1 MRKRIMAFFM
11 ALLMIFTILP
21 GNFIIV
27 EANDTNGAL
36 YLKVTGTEDWE
47 KAEDIKVTV
56 KDSSG
61 KEIDSEAI
69 KTELVAAPT
78 DHENPDS
85 GNIDSGNTDSGN
97 TDSGNTDSGDNGPDN
112 GADTDN
118 SDSQGGQ
125 DQSGNGS
132 DESDLPSTQANNQ
145 QVSHNSITIAVMGL
159 KENSEYTVDITSDGK
174 LSWKKALR
182 AVALSDAPSYKEV
195 AMVKDEYTDFAF
207 STDFSNWKKN
217 SNPTLSVEGV
227 SISDTDTKS
236 IKYASLNTDVAT
248 VDEITGAVT
257 ITKAG
262 TAAFT
267 ATLVDGDNYK
277 TIESGDVV
285 ISKLDQTL
293 TFTDVPT
300 QAYVGE
306 EITAAAV
313 SNATDATETITYS
326 VESGEAYIETA
337 DDFAN
342 TGKWKAKSYGD
353 SDDGVNVTIKATI
366 SEDDKYVSAT
376 QTYTTKIIPYPYDD
390 FRNYC
395 DIEGTSNTA
404 SDGTIWYSE
413 VTGIEAKDGYQ
424 IKADG
429 KLKDKIAIDDKSIS
443 QGDNSQTL
451 VITDKNGKNEGK
463 VTVSFKYDNVNPK
476 LSLAKDDNSEWVN
489 HDVTITATP
498 SDEGSGIASVKY
510 TVTDDKGNVIID
522 NAIVND
528 NKIVLQAD
536 NKEFKNKILTVKVVA
551 YDNAGLKSEEKT
563 QTVKFDT
570 KLPQAEVTLK
580 PNDKK
585 EYYFSNN
592 VVVGIKTSDND
603 LSGIKTIKALYLTD
617 DVTGVEGWKIDN
629 INWNDEKVQNIS
641 AYAENITIPF
651 ADTVYAGNVYV
662 QVTDNAGNTKIVSL
676 SKDKKFYFDN
686 SAPTVNIS
694 YSADGDDSA
703 AQTKAG
709 VEYYNHDRYAT
720 ITVTDASFDET
731 DTKINVSVDG
741 KEAVN
746 VLDDGVKIDGV
757 SIVQTDGKIW
767 SVNKENS
774 SYTAKIYFEGN
785 HLYNMDVVSK
795 DRAENQSKGYMV
807 DGNKSNNFYIDK
819 LAPIGK
825 IQFSTDGT
833 SNGILGNWW
842 DKIINPAT
850 TLSIFKQ
857 QQLDIVGSVSDKTTG
872 ESGIWAVQYYVS
884 QNADILSE
892 SDLDKLST
900 GRWKNINIKKSDND
914 EYSFSEPIDKS
925 YDKYIVYLKI
935 TDNSGNVKYIST
947 EGTIIDD
954 KAPLINS
961 VNIVDSY
968 NQEKILDDESVD
980 LWNQANVCLRLNV
993 TDNLSGIDRYE
1004 YKLAKVNE
1012 DGTYSELSYINTVN
1026 LKEPECGTLNYIT
1039 VFDILKSN
1047 AYAVDIKEL
1056 KVTITVYDRAGN
1068 YSAVDKV
1075 IKIDTQAPTVTIT
1088 RDDASSSSNNDK
1100 GWNNDTLT
1108 YTVVA
1113 EDTTSGIKV
1122 ENEKPIINY
1131 KILIDGKEKE
1141 TGKVN
1146 IVSMEQNPNTNA
1158 YTKVIGT
1165 IVISKDANYDS
1176 NNLEINV
1183 DTIDVAGNKSVS
1195 SSDAQVT
1202 AKYDY
1207 TAPTAKLELLEGVAA
1222 NAWFSKDV
1230 TLKVTAQDNTSGIKK
1245 VEYTIQKADG
1255 TYVKGSADK
1264 CETLLDE
1271 EAEGSTKEYSEYI
1284 SIPDSADYDTK
1295 ELTITTYTYDY
1306 AGNCTTCTQKIKFD
1320 TTDPEASLSVD
1331 TSNMNEDSWFNNEV
1345 KFDVTAADAISGINH
1360 VDYVV
1365 KTSEKATAELKT
1377 DSLSTTNNTLT
1388 ESEDGKLTGT
1398 ITIPDEAKY
1407 DSRTLYVETTTY
1419 DNAGNTTTCKQ
1430 TIQFDTTNPTA
1441 NISLSSDMKKTLG
1454 SDYNVAK
1461 YYFNSD
1467 VKLDVTAND
1476 KTSGI
1481 KSIKYYATA
1490 DGNVPTEQTWAD
1502 KGESIFS
1509 NKEDMVGTKADF
1521 ETTIDI
1527 PANFPNSIGDLGAIN
1542 VYVQVI
1548 DSADNVTVVSLIDE
1562 SENKDQTFRI
1572 DTTKPQINVEY
1583 AAEKDAYSVVDG
1595 VEYYNAERTAT
1606 VSVKENSVFFDKRLV
1621 KILVSEDGGKEVDIN
1636 SAKEL
1641 PGGIEFN
1648 SNGWKNNVDDR
1659 TVNSVEIRF
1668 NADHKYTIR
1677 VEAQDLAENKAD
1689 GYEINKSNTFII
1701 DTQNPTG
1708 SMKYNYLSQ
1717 GADTTWTSFVDW
1729 KNILNGGKYEISR
1742 FSKGNM
1748 FVSGIVKDEFSGV
1761 KEVSYNISNKDGVFA
1776 DVSGIT
1782 AWTPMEST
1790 GRDGSYAINLPTN
1803 NMNYVVYLKIVD
1815 YSGNVSYVSTN
1826 GAVLDTQAPKINV
1839 TLPTDINGIYAS
1851 NVNVGV
1857 SVSDEASTGVVSGI
1871 KNVSYKV
1878 TSLGQQTQAGDL
1890 YTYTA
1895 TAGSLDD
1902 LTKSVSRNFTVDAGL
1917 NNSNDVQIEVTA
1929 VDNAGNTYKT
1939 TNVIKIDITAPT
1951 IEVSYDN
1958 NSGDTSFG
1966 DNTYFKDGRTATVR
1980 VTERNF
1986 DPAKVVPVIEA
1997 SAGGVPLISGWTT
2010 VGGTGNGDD
2019 TVNIATI
2026 YYGNDADYTFNI
2038 SAEDI
2043 AGNKSGE
2050 VNYGNSLAPTKFTVD
2065 KTVPVISVA
2074 YDNNNAAE
2082 AGFYKEQR
2090 TATVTIQEHNFET
2103 SRVVL
2108 TMNAT
2113 DNGNAVSAPSISVW
2127 SDSGDTHTA
2136 TISFATDAVYTWT
2149 LAYTD
2154 KAGNQAT
2161 DLESQNF
2168 CVDLTKP
2175 AITISGINPNSAN
2188 NTEGNIGFAIE
2199 CTDTNFGTFTPVL
2212 TAVVYENGS
2221 FVKKEVEGSASS
2233 VGNGER
2239 VEYGNLE
2246 EDGMYSLKCSAVD
2259 KAGNAYDTVNIV
2271 DEDGVSTSV
2280 NLQDGDDLID
2290 FSVNRNGS
2298 TFALNDYSM
2307 DVVNNYYVQET
2318 SEDIVFY
2325 ETNADELLSYNVKLN
2340 GENLEEGKDYTVSE
2354 TGGNDSWYR
2363 YEYAVNKSL
2372 FDNEGEYNI
2381 VVESEDKATSAAY
2394 SDLKNVSADF
2404 VIDQTA
2410 PTFTISGIEEDGNY
2424 RGTSQ
2429 DVTLVP
2435 TDDGGKLGHVKV
2447 SILDKD
2453 GNEQETVSDLSG
2465 DELTEYLSNNDGKIK
2480 FKVPEGV
2487 NQQVA
2492 ILCADCSIGTDG
2504 GTNTYNYVYKGITVS
2519 SNAFILFFENKPLFY
2534 GTLGV
2539 IVVAIL
2545 ALTGIIIYKKR
2556 RKKQKEAQNQ

>member
-1 MRKRIMAFFM
+1 MRIA
-11 ALLMIFTILP
+11 
-21 GNFIIV
+21 
-27 EANDTNGAL
+27 
-36 YLKVTGTEDWE
+36 
-47 KAEDIKVTV
+47 
-56 KDSSG
+56 DSS
-61 KEIDSEAI
+61 
-69 KTELVAAPT
+69 
-78 DHENPDS
+78 
-85 GNIDSGNTDSGN
+85 
-97 TDSGNTDSGDNGPDN
+97 
-112 GADTDN
+112 
-118 SDSQGGQ
+118 
-125 DQSGNGS
+125 
-132 DESDLPSTQANNQ
+132 
-145 QVSHNSITIAVMGL
+145 
-159 KENSEYTVDITSDGK
+159 
-174 LSWKKALR
+174 
-182 AVALSDAPSYKEV
+182 
-195 AMVKDEYTDFAF
+195 
-207 STDFSNWKKN
+207 
-217 SNPTLSVEGV
+217 
-227 SISDTDTKS
+227 
-236 IKYASLNTDVAT
+236 
-248 VDEITGAVT
+248 
-257 ITKAG
+257 
-262 TAAFT
+262 
-267 ATLVDGDNYK
+267 
-277 TIESGDVV
+277 
-285 ISKLDQTL
+285 L
-293 TFTDVPT
+293 T
-300 QAYVGE
+300 
-306 EITAAAV
+306 
-313 SNATDATETITYS
+313 
-326 VESGEAYIETA
+326 
-337 DDFAN
+337 
-342 TGKWKAKSYGD
+342 
-353 SDDGVNVTIKATI
+353 
-366 SEDDKYVSAT
+366 
-376 QTYTTKIIPYPYDD
+376 
-390 FRNYC
+390 
-395 DIEGTSNTA
+395 
-404 SDGTIWYSE
+404 
-413 VTGIEAKDGYQ
+413 EAKDG
-424 IKADG
+424 
-429 KLKDKIAIDDKSIS
+429 KL
-443 QGDNSQTL
+443 
-451 VITDKNGKNEGK
+451 EGK
-463 VTVSFKYDNVNPK
+463 ITIPDDAKYDSKALYV
-476 LSLAKDDNSEWVN
+476 E
-489 HDVTITATP
+489 TTT
-498 SDEGSGIASVKY
+498 
-510 TVTDDKGNVIID
+510 
-522 NAIVND
+522 
-528 NKIVLQAD
+528 
-536 NKEFKNKILTVKVVA
+536 
-551 YDNAGLKSEEKT
+551 YDNAGNRT
-563 QTVKFDT
+563 TC
-570 KLPQAEVTLK
+570 
-580 PNDKK
+580 
-585 EYYFSNN
+585 
-592 VVVGIKTSDND
+592 
-603 LSGIKTIKALYLTD
+603 
-617 DVTGVEGWKIDN
+617 
-629 INWNDEKVQNIS
+629 
-641 AYAENITIPF
+641 
-651 ADTVYAGNVYV
+651 
-662 QVTDNAGNTKIVSL
+662 
-676 SKDKKFYFDN
+676 
-686 SAPTVNIS
+686 
-694 YSADGDDSA
+694 
-703 AQTKAG
+703 AQT
-709 VEYYNHDRYAT
+709 
-720 ITVTDASFDET
+720 
-731 DTKINVSVDG
+731 
-741 KEAVN
+741 
-746 VLDDGVKIDGV
+746 
-757 SIVQTDGKIW
+757 
-767 SVNKENS
+767 
-774 SYTAKIYFEGN
+774 
-785 HLYNMDVVSK
+785 
-795 DRAENQSKGYMV
+795 
-807 DGNKSNNFYIDK
+807 
-819 LAPIGK
+819 
-825 IQFSTDGT
+825 
-833 SNGILGNWW
+833 
-842 DKIINPAT
+842 
-850 TLSIFKQ
+850 
-857 QQLDIVGSVSDKTTG
+857 
-872 ESGIWAVQYYVS
+872 
-884 QNADILSE
+884 
-892 SDLDKLST
+892 
-900 GRWKNINIKKSDND
+900 
-914 EYSFSEPIDKS
+914 
-925 YDKYIVYLKI
+925 
-935 TDNSGNVKYIST
+935 
-947 EGTIIDD
+947 
-954 KAPLINS
+954 
-961 VNIVDSY
+961 
-968 NQEKILDDESVD
+968 
-980 LWNQANVCLRLNV
+980 
-993 TDNLSGIDRYE
+993 
-1004 YKLAKVNE
+1004 
-1012 DGTYSELSYINTVN
+1012 
-1026 LKEPECGTLNYIT
+1026 
-1039 VFDILKSN
+1039 
-1047 AYAVDIKEL
+1047 
-1056 KVTITVYDRAGN
+1056 
-1068 YSAVDKV
+1068 
-1075 IKIDTQAPTVTIT
+1075 
-1088 RDDASSSSNNDK
+1088 
-1100 GWNNDTLT
+1100 
-1108 YTVVA
+1108 
-1113 EDTTSGIKV
+1113 
-1122 ENEKPIINY
+1122 
-1131 KILIDGKEKE
+1131 
-1141 TGKVN
+1141 
-1146 IVSMEQNPNTNA
+1146 
-1158 YTKVIGT
+1158 
-1165 IVISKDANYDS
+1165 
-1176 NNLEINV
+1176 
-1183 DTIDVAGNKSVS
+1183 
-1195 SSDAQVT
+1195 
-1202 AKYDY
+1202 
-1207 TAPTAKLELLEGVAA
+1207 
-1222 NAWFSKDV
+1222 
-1230 TLKVTAQDNTSGIKK
+1230 
-1245 VEYTIQKADG
+1245 
-1255 TYVKGSADK
+1255 
-1264 CETLLDE
+1264 
-1271 EAEGSTKEYSEYI
+1271 
-1284 SIPDSADYDTK
+1284 
-1295 ELTITTYTYDY
+1295 
-1306 AGNCTTCTQKIKFD
+1306 IKFD

-1345 KFDVTAADAISGINH
+1345 KFDVTAADATSGIDK
-1360 VDYVV
+1360 VEYVV
-1365 KTSEKATAELKT
+1365 KSGNKKIASGDTKTNSEYINF
-1377 DSLSTTNNTLT
+1377 SI
-1388 ESEDGKLTGT
+1388 SEDGKSAEGN
-1398 ITIPDEAKY
+1398 ITIPDSADY
-1407 DSRTLYVETTTY
+1407 DSENLVITTTTY
-1419 DNAGNTTTCKQ
+1419 DKAGNKKEASQ
-1430 TIQFDTTNPTA
+1430 TIKFDTTNPTA
-1441 NISLSSDMKKTLG
+1441 NISLSSDMKNSLG
-1454 SDYNVAK
+1454 DDYKVAEH
-1461 YYFNSD
+1461 YFND
-1467 VKLDVTAND
+1467 KVILNVTAKD
-1476 KTSGI
+1476 DTSGI
-1481 KSIKYYATA
+1481 KSIKYYTTA
-1490 DGNVPTEQTWAD
+1490 DGVAPTDEIWANVA
-1502 KGESIFS
+1502 KSINIFPD
-1509 NKEDMVGTKADF
+1509 NKNATGTI
-1521 ETTIDI
+1521 TID
-1527 PANFPNSIGDLGAIN
+1527 NDFPNSIGNLGAIN

-1572 DTTKPQINVEY
+1572 DTTKPEINVEY

-1595 VEYYNAERTAT
+1595 VEYYNAKRTAT
-1606 VSVKENSVFFDKRLV
+1606 VYVKENSVFFDKRLV
-1621 KILVSEDGGKEVDIN
+1621 KIWVSEDGGKEIDIN

-1648 SNGWKNNVDDR
+1648 SNNWSNNVGDNA
-1659 TVNSVEIRF
+1659 VNSVQIGF

-1708 SMKYNYLSQ
+1708 NMKYNYLSQ

-1895 TAGSLDD
+1895 TAGSLND

-1986 DPAKVVPVIEA
+1986 DPAKVIPVIEA
-1997 SAGGVPLISGWTT
+1997 SAGGVPSISGWTT

-2065 KTVPVISVA
+2065 KTIPVISVA

-2113 DNGNAVSAPSISVW
+2113 DNGNAVSAPSISGW

-2221 FVKKEVEGSASS
+2221 FVKKEVEGAASS

-2239 VEYGNLE
+2239 IEYGNLE

-2259 KAGNAYDTVNIV
+2259 KAGNAYDTVNII

-2492 ILCADCSIGTDG
+2492 ILCADCSVGTDG

-2545 ALTGIIIYKKR
+2545 APTGIIIYKKR